1 MARAVKNCEPGKEF
15 VFRLPNGVIIGK
27 ARNMNEFTG
36 IIKNAPVE
44 SLLYHAKGRHFAP
57 WLRMVGER
65 RSAARINVVKVDK
78 VTARTT
84 LLRCL
89 R

>member
-1 MARAVKNCEPGKEF
+1 MARVAKNCGQGKEF
-15 VFRLPNGVIIGK
+15 VFRLPNGVVIGK
-27 ARNMNEFTG
+27 VRNISEFTG

-57 WLRMVGER
+57 WLRMIGER